1 MSKRKVKGYIRGA
14 VLVAITL
21 MAGYLVFC
29 SVGVI
34 DLPEWDES
42 WLPVQACMFCVGM
55 GWLVL
60 FGAANGAFDDFEE
73 DEEWDI

>member
-1 MSKRKVKGYIRGA
+1 MSKKKMKGYIRGA

-34 DLPEWDES
+34 DLPEWDGS
-42 WLPVQACMFCVGM
+42 WLLVQICMFSVGM

-60 FGAANGAFDDFEE
+60 FGAANGAFDDLED
-73 DEEWDI
+73 DEEWDF